1 MPQSIIE
8 QVQLIDE
15 QLAQIRVC
23 DPAVGSGAFVVSMMN
38 EIVRVRNTLTL
49 YMSRSSDRSNYD
61 FKRHAIHDCLYG
73 VDIDAGAVEIA
84 KLRLWLSLVVDED
97 EREKIEPLPNL
108 DYKIVRGNSLLSLKE
123 DLFNNEL
130 FKQLE
135 ALKPLYFNE
144 TSASK
149 KKKYKEQIDALVLD
163 ITHGHTEFDFE
174 VYFSE
179 VFHENQ
185 GFDIVIGNPPYVRTE
200 NIDPALREDLRKQY
214 FDKTTKNA
222 GKNKGWQDD
231 LYVHFIFKSFD
242 LCKEGGICSLIT
254 NDSFIT
260 HNSKQRVRDLLL
272 NHSLL
277 SLVKCPYET
286 FNASIYTAIFVAQN
300 AQPIGEYSAFQFTF
314 PGYQLKYL
322 GNVQNKICHD
332 LPHTRLVF
340 PSKLLE
346 IFNKLKTYKR
356 LNELTN
362 VLDTGIHSGNC
373 RHKIF
378 FRNNDAGNTSLG
390 RLLQGKHINKYQIL
404 WEQSHTGYKFC
415 NIEYEVQAVKGI
427 GRGGKPSKHNEY
439 WHFVGNI
446 QNHHLP
452 ERLLLRQ
459 TDDDLVATYHNEKE
473 HGQFYTDN
481 TLHTITLR
489 NDDTQLK
496 FILALLNSN
505 LLNSLYHFLSQEE
518 GKSMAQVKVKI
529 VEHLPISL
537 PSQTE
542 QQPLV
547 DIVDKILAAKDQDSN
562 ANTSALEAQIDQ
574 LVHQLYDLTAEEI
587 EIVEETY
594 Q

>member
-49 YMSRSSDRSNYD
+49 YMSGSSGRSNYD

-84 KLRLWLSLVVDED
+84 KLRLWLSLVVDEE

-108 DYKIVRGNSLLSLKE
+108 DYKIVQGNSLLSLEKN
-123 DLFNNEL
+123 LFNNEL

-144 TSASK
+144 TSARK
-149 KKKYKEQIDALVLD
+149 KKKYKEEIDALVLD

-200 NIDPALREDLRKQY
+200 NIDPALREELRKQY
-214 FDKTTKNA
+214 FDKTTHNVDK
-222 GKNKGWQDD
+222 KKGWQDD

-242 LCKEGGICSLIT
+242 LCKKRGICSLIT

-272 NHSLL
+272 GHSLL

-300 AQPIGEYSAFQFTF
+300 TQPIGEYSAFQFIF

-332 LPHTRLVF
+332 LPHKRLVF
-340 PSKLLE
+340 PSELLE
-346 IFNKLKTYKR
+346 IFNKLKTYKK
-356 LNELTN
+356 LNELVN
-362 VLDTGIHSGNC
+362 VLDTGIDSGNV
-373 RHKIF
+373 
-378 FRNNDAGNTSLG
+378 RNKLFYRNTNAESKLLC

-404 WEQSHTGYKFC
+404 WKQSHAGYKFC
-415 NIEYEVQAVKGI
+415 NIKYEAQAVKGI
-427 GRGGKPSKHNEY
+427 GRGGKPSTLNEY
-439 WHFVGNI
+439 WKFRGNK

-481 TLHTITLR
+481 TLHTITLKADGTR
-489 NDDTQLK
+489 LK
-496 FILALLNSN
+496 FVLALLNSN

-529 VEHLPISL
+529 VQQLPISL

-542 QQPLV
+542 QQALV
-547 DIVDKILAAKDQDSN
+547 DIVDKILAAKAQDSK
-562 ANTSALEAQIDQ
+562 ADTSNLEAEIDQ
-574 LVHQLYDLTAEEI
+574 LVYQLYDLTAEEI
-587 EIVEETY
+587 KIVEES
-594 Q
+594 